1 MAGSIVSSFQL
12 QSYKIDNFRLDS
24 VPNLQMLV
32 SGSPFDDVEWQIQF
46 KLRDPAFFTN
56 DKAYV
61 GGLDLRIRAINCAEE
76 GSEVETTE
84 PVESDEPLVSIQAG
98 ISGLFRVGGDG
109 DRFDEESEQR
119 LAKLQIPALLFP
131 YLRAAVTS
139 MLANAG
145 FGSVMLPL
153 INLHAAASKEDI
165 EIQIFD

>member
-1 MAGSIVSSFQL
+1 MSKSGIVSSFQL
-12 QSYKIDNFRLDS
+12 QSYKIDNIRLDS
-24 VPNLQMLV
+24 TPTLQLLA

-46 KLRDPAFFTN
+46 KLKDPAFFTK

-61 GGLDLRIRAINCAEE
+61 GGVDLRVRAIPRVEE
-76 GSEVETTE
+76 GSEVKSTE
-84 PVESDEPLVSIQAG
+84 LAEPLVSIQAG
-98 ISGLFRVGGDG
+98 ISGLFRVGEDG
-109 DRFDEESEQR
+109 DRFDKEAEQR

-153 INLHAAASKEDI
+153 INLHAAASREEI